1 MPALRYNG
9 SRGEHMRILIDA
21 DGCPVVRLCVRI
33 AREYGIESI
42 IYCDSAHV
50 FHIEGVKT
58 VTVSTGADSV
68 DFYLV
73 NQLQKGD
80 IVVTQDYGLAAMC
93 LGKGARAL
101 NQNGM
106 EYASD
111 NIDALLF
118 SRYSAKKAR
127 MAGERLRGPKKR
139 KPAED
144 AAFEAA
150 LRKMLNKQS
159 V

>member
-1 MPALRYNG
+1 
-9 SRGEHMRILIDA
+9 MRLFIDA
-21 DGCPVVRLCVRI
+21 DGCPVVRLAVKLAHGR
-33 AREYGIESI
+33 GVESI
-42 IYCDSAHV
+42 ICCDSAHEFFV
-50 FHIEGVKT
+50 DGAKT

-106 EYASD
+106 VYED
-111 NIDALLF
+111 GNIDALLY

-127 MAGERLRGPKKR
+127 LAGERLRGPKKR
-139 KPAED
+139 SPD
-144 AAFEAA
+144 CDTAFAAA
-150 LRKMLNKQS
+150 LVNLLDKQ
-159 V
+159 

>member
-1 MPALRYNG
+1 
-9 SRGEHMRILIDA
+9 MRVLIDA
-21 DGCPVVRLCVRI
+21 DGCPVVRLCVQI

-42 IYCDSAHV
+42 IFCDSAHI
-50 FHIEGVKT
+50 FNIDGVKT

-73 NQLQKGD
+73 NQLQADD
-80 IVVTQDYGLAAMC
+80 IVITQDYGLAAMC

-106 EYASD
+106 VYEAG

-139 KPAED
+139 SSAED

-150 LRKMLNKQS
+150 LRKMLCKQ
-159 V
+159 

>member
-1 MPALRYNG
+1 
-9 SRGEHMRILIDA
+9 MRVLIDA

-42 IYCDSAHV
+42 IFCDSAHE
-50 FHIEGVKT
+50 FSIDGTKT

-73 NQLQKGD
+73 NQLASGD
-80 IVVTQDYGLAAMC
+80 VVVTQDYGLAAMC

-101 NQNGM
+101 SQSGM
-106 EYASD
+106 EYTKD
-111 NIDALLF
+111 NMDALLF

-150 LRKMLNKQS
+150 LRKILREKGE
-159 V
+159 

>member
-1 MPALRYNG
+1 
-9 SRGEHMRILIDA
+9 MRILIDA
-21 DGCPVVRLCVRI
+21 DGCPVVRLCVQI
-33 AREYGIESI
+33 AKRYGVSCV

-50 FHIEGVKT
+50 FNMEGVKN

-73 NQLQKGD
+73 NQLEKGD

-101 NQNGM
+101 SQSGM
-106 EYASD
+106 EYTAG
-111 NIDALLF
+111 NMDALLF

-139 KPAED
+139 RPEED
-144 AAFEAA
+144 AAFASA
-150 LRKMLNKQS
+150 LRKMLEEQS
-159 V
+159 A

>member
-1 MPALRYNG
+1 
-9 SRGEHMRILIDA
+9 MRVLIDA
-21 DGCPVVRLCVRI
+21 DGCPVVRLCVHI

-42 IYCDSAHV
+42 IFCDSAHI
-50 FHIEGVKT
+50 FNIDGVKT

-73 NQLQKGD
+73 NQLQADD
-80 IVVTQDYGLAAMC
+80 IVITQDYGLAAMC

-106 EYASD
+106 VYEAG

-139 KPAED
+139 SSAED

-150 LRKMLNKQS
+150 LRKMLCRQ
-159 V
+159 

>member
-1 MPALRYNG
+1 
-9 SRGEHMRILIDA
+9 MRVLIDA

-33 AREYGIESI
+33 AREYGVDCI
-42 IYCDSAHV
+42 IYCDSAHE
-50 FHIEGVKT
+50 FYIDGAKT

-73 NQLQKGD
+73 NQLERGD
-80 IVVTQDYGLAAMC
+80 VVITQDYGLAAMC

-101 NQNGM
+101 NQSGM
-106 EYASD
+106 VYAAD
-111 NIDALLF
+111 NIDALLY

-139 KPAED
+139 THAED

-150 LRKMLNKQS
+150 LREIFNAK
-159 V
+159 

>member
-1 MPALRYNG
+1 
-9 SRGEHMRILIDA
+9 MRVLIDA

-42 IYCDSAHV
+42 IFCDSAHV
-50 FHIEGVKT
+50 FNIEGTKT

-73 NQLQKGD
+73 NQLAEGD
-80 IVVTQDYGLAAMC
+80 VVVTQDYGLAAMC

-101 NQNGM
+101 SQSGM
-106 EYASD
+106 EYTKD
-111 NIDALLF
+111 NMDALLF

-139 KPAED
+139 KPTED

-150 LRKMLNKQS
+150 LRNILGEKGE
-159 V
+159 

>member
-1 MPALRYNG
+1 
-9 SRGEHMRILIDA
+9 MRILIDA
-21 DGCPVVRLCVRI
+21 DGCPVVRLCVQI
-33 AREYGIESI
+33 AKRYGVESI
-42 IYCDSAHV
+42 LYCDSAHV
-50 FHIEGVKT
+50 FNIEGVKN

-73 NQLQKGD
+73 NQLEKGD

-150 LRKMLNKQS
+150 LIRMLETPDA
-159 V
+159 

>member
-1 MPALRYNG
+1 
-9 SRGEHMRILIDA
+9 MRLFIDA
-21 DGCPVVRLCVRI
+21 DGCPVVRLSVKI
-33 AREYGIESI
+33 AREYGIECI
-42 IYCDSAHV
+42 ICCDSAHE
-50 FHIEGVKT
+50 FHIDGATT

-73 NQLQKGD
+73 NQLEKGD
-80 IVVTQDYGLAAMC
+80 LVITQDYGLAAMC

-101 NQNGM
+101 SQSGM
-106 EYASD
+106 AYAES

-127 MAGERLRGPKKR
+127 MAGARLRGPKKR

-144 AAFEAA
+144 AAFAAA
-150 LRKMLNKQS
+150 LREWIEKNRGDF
-159 V
+159 